1 MGAKSRWWIPL
12 RFLELHADPGFRRLD
27 DGSRWRVVES
37 LCDCWFIGSIDM
49 RSEGVSDEVWAV
61 VTRLWPGY
69 AEDMRSAEEATERRR
84 KAAERRWAASA
95 KQSTCNADAL
105 QMQSNAKTKTKT
117 KTKTKIKTGRRTR
130 TPSGVLGRRA
140 PSGFTPDH
148 THEAIAAERGIDLNA
163 ELARFADHEF
173 ATAKSDWPA
182 TFRNWLRRA
191 QPTALSRPGTRPHT
205 TDVRLHAFLAEAL

>member
-95 KQSTCNADAL
+95 EQRTCNASAK
-105 QMQSNAKTKTKT
+105 QVQSNAITEQNTTKREKN
-117 KTKTKIKTGRRTR
+117 RSALR
-130 TPSGVLGRRA
+130 GRRA
-140 PSGFTPDH
+140 PSGFTPDQSH
-148 THEAIAAERGIDLNA
+148 RAIAAERGIDLDA
-163 ELARFADHEF
+163 ELARFVDHEF

>member
-27 DGSRWRVVES
+27 DAARWRVVES

-95 KQSTCNADAL
+95 EQSRCNAGAK
-105 QMQSNAKTKTKT
+105 QVQSNAITEQKT
-117 KTKTKIKTGRRTR
+117 TR
-130 TPSGVLGRRA
+130 TKQNRSAVRGRRA
-140 PSGFTPDH
+140 PSGFTADH
-148 THEAIAAERGIDLNA
+148 THEAIAAERGIDLAA

-173 ATAKSDWPA
+173 ATAKSDWAA